1 MTKHPKAPF
10 ARASAKLGLALAS
23 ILLASLL
30 IGPSAPSGGT
40 IAAAVP
46 HVGDSCDEPGGDF
59 TDGSAV
65 VGMAVTPDDGGYWI
79 VNNAGQIA
87 ACGDAAYYG
96 QPATLN
102 KPVVGI
108 AATPDGGG
116 YYEVAS
122 DGGIFAYGDAH
133 FQGSTGNIALNKPVV
148 GMAVDP
154 ATGGYWLVATDGG
167 IFAYNAPFLGS
178 TGSITLNKPVVG
190 MAAATNGMGYWFVAS
205 DGGIFAYGVPFYGS
219 TGSIALNKP
228 VVGMAVDAA
237 TGGYWMVA
245 SDGGIFAFNAPFLG
259 STGSIVLNKPIVGM
273 EASPAGTG
281 YRFVAAD
288 GGIFAYGSQ
297 FYGTPTFAS
306 PTTPVPPPSTT
317 GIEASFSCSGTA
329 PPYDGEGKGFTVS
342 FWTKAR
348 PGLVETGV
356 PNFGFVTLPWS
367 ATLDLS
373 PTDGYVVLG
382 GLFWPDGVPPGAFV
396 TCSTTV
402 TWPGGSVTQT
412 ASSADGNPFYAQI
425 CSDYPNDSGWVGCP
439 SGSDN

>member
-133 FQGSTGNIALNKPVV
+133 FQ
-148 GMAVDP
+148 
-154 ATGGYWLVATDGG
+154 
-167 IFAYNAPFLGS
+167 
-178 TGSITLNKPVVG
+178 
-190 MAAATNGMGYWFVAS
+190 
-205 DGGIFAYGVPFYGS
+205 GS

-412 ASSADGNPFYAQI
+412 ASSADGNPFYAQS

>member
-1 MTKHPKAPF
+1 MTQHPKAAF
-10 ARASAKLGLALAS
+10 ARASAKRGLALAAV
-23 ILLASLL
+23 LLASLL
-30 IGPSAPSGGT
+30 IGSSAPSEGT
-40 IAAAVP
+40 TAGAVP
-46 HVGDSCDEPGGDF
+46 HASGSCSQPGGDF

-190 MAAATNGMGYWFVAS
+190 MAAATNGKGYWFVAS

-237 TGGYWMVA
+237 TRGYWLVA

-297 FYGTPTFAS
+297 FYGTPTFGS
-306 PTTPVPPPSTT
+306 PTTPVPPPTTT
-317 GIEASFSCSGTA
+317 GIEASFSCTGNA
-329 PPYDGEGKGFTVS
+329 PEDPEGLGLFVS
-342 FWTKAR
+342 YWTKAN
-348 PGLVETGV
+348 PGLGPLVGAY
-356 PNFGFVTLPWS
+356 VTLPWS
-367 ATLDLS
+367 ATLALS
-373 PTDGYVVLG
+373 PTDGYVVLAAG
-382 GLFWPDGVPPGAFV
+382 YFPGNTPPDASV
-396 TCSTTV
+396 TCTNTV

-412 ASSADGNPFYAQI
+412 ASSTPGEGDFDTQT
-425 CSDYPNDSGWVGCP
+425 CSDYPNDSGWVACP
-439 SGSDN
+439 VGSDN